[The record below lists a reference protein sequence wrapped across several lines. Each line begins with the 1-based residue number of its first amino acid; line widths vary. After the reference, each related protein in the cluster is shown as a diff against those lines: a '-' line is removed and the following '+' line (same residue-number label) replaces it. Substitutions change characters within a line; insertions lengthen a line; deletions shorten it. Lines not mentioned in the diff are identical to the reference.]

1 MIQQEK
7 LDQHLWAEMPTVIT
21 TTLPQ
26 LKIVTYTTMK
36 SCVKPEA
43 MNYSF
48 ANGLQAYQAKGNEP
62 W

>member
-1 MIQQEK
+1 MGR
-7 LDQHLWAEMPTVIT
+7 DAHGDNNNPSPT
-21 TTLPQ
+21 Q
-26 LKIVTYTTMK
+26 DVTYTTMK